1 MEVLLVP
8 KEGSRKT
15 ENWNFKLQAEHKA
28 DGGKCEIRPVK
39 HQENSKALNKYVN

>member
-15 ENWNFKLQAEHKA
+15 DYWNFKLQAEHEA
-28 DGGKCEIRPVK
+28 DGGKCEIRPRK
-39 HQENSKALNKYVN
+39 LKCTK

>member
-15 ENWNFKLQAEHKA
+15 DYWSSKLQPEHKA
-28 DGGKCEIRPVK
+28 DGGKCEIRPMK
-39 HQENSKALNKYVN
+39 YQEN